1 MRSFV
6 RMVPVIAIMAL
17 LPSLALAQGTLTGVV
32 RDASGGVLP
41 GVTVEASSPALTE
54 KVRTAVT
61 DGTGQYRI
69 VTLPPGRYSI
79 KFSLTG
85 FTTVQR
91 DDVTVSG
98 SGVIPI
104 NVDLRVGALEETITV
119 SGESPLVDTQTTRR
133 ETVIDAE
140 TIAALPITRNYGGVL
155 YATPGLVVQPGV
167 NANALQPS
175 MALFSAH
182 GGISTEGR
190 VFVNGVSVNGPFG
203 QNSVTQ
209 FAFDVGN
216 AQEMQVMVGGG
227 LGESETGGPVANIVP
242 KSGGNRFSG
251 SAFMSGTQSRFQ
263 ANNISDEL
271 RAQGIADP
279 PTVRKNWDSSFGLG
293 GPILRDRLW
302 FFGNVRTIGIA
313 QVVAAGMAPNVN
325 LGDATRWGYA
335 PTPGV

>member
-1 MRSFV
+1 M
-6 RMVPVIAIMAL
+6 
-17 LPSLALAQGTLTGVV
+17 
-32 RDASGGVLP
+32 
-41 GVTVEASSPALTE
+41 
-54 KVRTAVT
+54 
-61 DGTGQYRI
+61 
-69 VTLPPGRYSI
+69 

-91 DDVTVSG
+91 DGVTVSG

-104 NVDLRVGALEETITV
+104 NADMRVGALQETITV

-140 TIAALPITRNYGGVL
+140 TISALPITRNYGGVL

-190 VFVNGVSVNGPFG
+190 VFVDGVSVNGPFG

-227 LGESETGGPVANIVP
+227 LGESETGGPVANIIP
-242 KSGGNRFSG
+242 RSGGNRFSG
-251 SAFMSGTQSRFQ
+251 SAFLSGTQSRFQ
-263 ANNISDEL
+263 SNNISDEL
-271 RAQGIADP
+271 RAQGISDP
-279 PTVRKNWDSSFGLG
+279 PTVRKNWDSSGASRRADPARSLLVLRQRPQHRHRPGRLG
-293 GPILRDRLW
+293 GHRAQRQPRRQHELALHAGAGRRDRGSSKRSW
-302 FFGNVRTIGIA
+302 ISP
-313 QVVAAGMAPNVN
+313 AG
-325 LGDATRWGYA
+325 
-335 PTPGV
+335 